1 MHVSLFLAVRALN
14 DLGIPRFLCLLR
26 GVRIPLVYPRA
37 LNGRWAIRANGL
49 RARQI
54 RSTAIPAASIHFEF
68 LPLVDFLLAF
78 TAPATWKHLI
88 SITAMR
94 LGNITSSF
102 TSGFDLVWLKLRVRH
117 KSTWHRILQYFVT
130 ASLILTPAT
139 CRRFYQVFRI
149 WSARVSHVKCTL
161 SVWENDRIYRGG
173 LKISTLKRYNRLL
186 CSNKFT

>member
-102 TSGFDLVWLKLRVRH
+102 TSGFGLVETTRTAQKHVASNLTILCYCVVNFNTRYVPAFLPSFSH
-117 KSTWHRILQYFVT
+117 LVGKS
-130 ASLILTPAT
+130 
-139 CRRFYQVFRI
+139 
-149 WSARVSHVKCTL
+149 
-161 SVWENDRIYRGG
+161 
-173 LKISTLKRYNRLL
+173 
-186 CSNKFT
+186 